1 MEKFGLVDKTK
12 DELIDIALEK
22 DASEKLLR
30 EELYHTNSNLAHA
43 EIVLKSREKAI
54 CMLCIICMILMALTT
69 FLVFMDPI
77 VRMERLF

>member
-22 DASEKLLR
+22 EAKEKQLS
-30 EELYHTNSNLAHA
+30 EELYQTNSKLAHA

-54 CMLCIICMILMALTT
+54 CMLCVVCMLLMGLTT
-69 FLVFMDPI
+69 FLVFM
-77 VRMERLF
+77 

>member
-22 DASEKLLR
+22 EASEKQLR
-30 EELYHTNSNLAHA
+30 EELYQTNSNLAQA
-43 EIVLKSREKAI
+43 EIELKKREKSM

-69 FLVFMDPI
+69 FLVFY
-77 VRMERLF
+77 R